1 MSLYTRILVPLDG
14 SPTSD
19 SALDQGIALARLCG
33 ASMALVMVYD
43 PYPYIAAAAEYAS
56 YQVELAED
64 LRREA
69 EQTVSAARSKVE
81 AAGLLVS
88 TQVIDVQKVWRAI
101 LDVAQAEQVDLIV
114 MGSHGRSGLDKLVM
128 GSVTQRVL
136 QHTHLPVLV
145 VRQ

>member
-1 MSLYTRILVPLDG
+1 MSLYKRILVPLDG
-14 SPTSD
+14 SPTSE
-19 SALDQGIALARLCG
+19 SALDQAIALARLCG

-56 YQVELAED
+56 YQVELAAD

-69 EQTVSAARSKVE
+69 EQTVSAARNKVE
-81 AAGLLVS
+81 AAGLQVS

-136 QHTHLPVLV
+136 QHTRLPVLV
-145 VRQ
+145 VRE

>member
-1 MSLYTRILVPLDG
+1 MSLYKRVLVPLDG

-19 SALDQGIALARLCG
+19 SALDQAIALARLCE
-33 ASMALVMVYD
+33 ASLVVVMVYD

-56 YQVELAED
+56 YQAQLAED
-64 LRREA
+64 LRREV
-69 EQTVSAARSKVE
+69 EQTVSAARKKVE
-81 AAGLLVS
+81 AAGLQVS
-88 TQVIDVQKVWRAI
+88 TQVLDAQRVWRAI

-145 VRQ
+145 VRE